1 MTRMLMIFLSA
12 AAAGLAFVAYML
24 FSWARLIAAFVLF
37 LVPLPQGFLI
47 KPMLLCFWL
56 APYTTGSAAASVLA
70 QKMLDRMLQ
79 GTLMSS
85 EAALF
90 GVAAG
95 VQVLYTDD
103 SHVHAKG
110 GYAGDSSAYP
120 PRVMFWIAVLHCSL
134 LSLLRWCN
142 FRARNGFNWEGCS
155 SNALRRWKIADEIRK
170 TLSAGI
176 NEIRSRGVVS
186 QQLLFIFASCCW
198 APHVTTAAAVGLSA
212 WALATRPRRSPLLPA
227 SVQQRKGLLQARE
240 DQLSAWE
247 EEEKAALAD
256 VRSGR
261 RIHSTRRFGE
271 DKDSYL
277 HVACKHGDLSAC
289 ELLLQMPLYSGMW
302 AADHVHVQ
310 WHVGELHMNA
320 RGKTALHF
328 AARSGSAAV
337 VNLLLES
344 TTAQLRVDVDA
355 RAAYDDGGFGRTPLH
370 EAALKGHVEAAR
382 VLLEHGC
389 HIGLPCG
396 FEDET
401 PLAFAIK
408 HGQLRVVQLLYSY
421 GTLVWWHEECRNQ
434 RGTSE
439 AEEASGAWPDI
450 RDWMRKRRKT
460 WGIWGPLHYLE
471 VLTVARTRCLLRLCD
486 ERSEKRSVYVRAVRR
501 ARHCLERL
509 KSGASCAKLGDGPWR
524 ECAELIVCSAD
535 PWSPRNHE
543 TFPRGARQR
552 AAALLLIGAQ
562 LARSLPGADALLDAW
577 VHVVMPNV
585 LERRRYGAENDD
597 PHSPGEEALLFG
609 GTNARTEPRAE
620 DRLVNAHISADLEA
634 LMAQLHVAGD
644 A

>member
-1 MTRMLMIFLSA
+1 M
-12 AAAGLAFVAYML
+12 
-24 FSWARLIAAFVLF
+24 
-37 LVPLPQGFLI
+37 
-47 KPMLLCFWL
+47 
-56 APYTTGSAAASVLA
+56 
-70 QKMLDRMLQ
+70 
-79 GTLMSS
+79 
-85 EAALF
+85 
-90 GVAAG
+90 
-95 VQVLYTDD
+95 
-103 SHVHAKG
+103 
-110 GYAGDSSAYP
+110 
-120 PRVMFWIAVLHCSL
+120 
-134 LSLLRWCN
+134 
-142 FRARNGFNWEGCS
+142 
-155 SNALRRWKIADEIRK
+155 
-170 TLSAGI
+170 
-176 NEIRSRGVVS
+176 
-186 QQLLFIFASCCW
+186 
-198 APHVTTAAAVGLSA
+198 
-212 WALATRPRRSPLLPA
+212 
-227 SVQQRKGLLQARE
+227 
-240 DQLSAWE
+240 
-247 EEEKAALAD
+247 
-256 VRSGR
+256 
-261 RIHSTRRFGE
+261 
-271 DKDSYL
+271 
-277 HVACKHGDLSAC
+277 
-289 ELLLQMPLYSGMW
+289 
-302 AADHVHVQ
+302 
-310 WHVGELHMNA
+310 
-320 RGKTALHF
+320 
-328 AARSGSAAV
+328 
-337 VNLLLES
+337 
-344 TTAQLRVDVDA
+344 
-355 RAAYDDGGFGRTPLH
+355 
-370 EAALKGHVEAAR
+370 
-382 VLLEHGC
+382 LLEHGC

-486 ERSEKRSVYVRAVRR
+486 ERSEKRGVYVRAVRR
-501 ARHCLERL
+501 ARHCLDRL

-577 VHVVMPNV
+577 LHVVMPNV

-620 DRLVNAHISADLEA
+620 DRLASAHISADLEA
-634 LMAQLHVAGD
+634 LMAQLHVAGG

>member
-1 MTRMLMIFLSA
+1 MIFLGA
-12 AAAGLAFVAYML
+12 AAARLAFAAYML

-37 LVPLPQGFLI
+37 LVPLPLGFLI

-56 APYTTGSAAASVLA
+56 APCTTGSAAASVLA
-70 QKMLDRMLQ
+70 QWMLDRMLQ

-95 VQVLYTDD
+95 IQVLYPG
-103 SHVHAKG
+103 S
-110 GYAGDSSAYP
+110 YP
-120 PRVMFWIAVLHCSL
+120 PRVMFWMGLLHCSL
-134 LSLLRWCN
+134 LSLVRWFN
-142 FRARNGFNWEGCS
+142 YQARNGFYWERS
-155 SNALRRWKIADEIRK
+155 FIVYEIRK

-186 QQLLFIFASCCW
+186 QHLLFIFASCCW

-212 WALATRPRRSPLLPA
+212 WALATRPRRSPWLPA
-227 SVQQRKGLLQARE
+227 SVQQRKGLLQART
-240 DQLSAWE
+240 DQFAAWE
-247 EEEKAALAD
+247 EEEKAALTD

-261 RIHSTRRFGE
+261 RIHSTRRFGSNE
-271 DKDSYL
+271 NSYL

-302 AADHVHVQ
+302 ATPAADHVHVQ

-320 RGKTALHF
+320 RGRTALHF
-328 AARSGSAAV
+328 AAQSGSAAV
-337 VNLLLES
+337 VSLLLE
-344 TTAQLRVDVDA
+344 AQLVDVDA
-355 RAAYDDGGFGRTPLH
+355 RAAYNDGPGRTPLH

-401 PLAFAIK
+401 PLAFAIENG
-408 HGQLRVVQLLYSY
+408 HLRLVQLLYSY
-421 GTLVWWHEECRNQ
+421 GTLEL
-434 RGTSE
+434 
-439 AEEASGAWPDI
+439 AEEASEAWPDI

-486 ERSEKRSVYVRAVRR
+486 ERSEKRGVYVRAVRR
-501 ARHCLERL
+501 ARHCLDRL

-597 PHSPGEEALLFG
+597 PQCPGEEALLFG
-609 GTNARTEPRAE
+609 GANARTEPRAE
-620 DRLVNAHISADLEA
+620 DRLVSAHISADLEA
-634 LMAQLHVAGD
+634 LMAQLHVAGG